1 MTTLLWLL
9 IIASFILA
17 FVSLVVPV
25 IPGVLMMWLGFLI
38 YHFAIDST
46 TLSWFFWTVMV
57 IITAFMLVSDY
68 VAGGYFVKR
77 YGGSKAGEIT
87 ALISVIVGSFVY
99 PPFGIILFPLI
110 TVFIVELLVVQDMR
124 KAMDASLGSL
134 LGFLASTFAKLVM
147 LMVMTVWF
155 IGDIN
160 INF

>member
-9 IIASFILA
+9 VTVSFILA

-57 IITAFMLVSDY
+57 IITALMLVSDY

-77 YGGSKAGEIT
+77 YGGSQAGEIT
-87 ALISVIVGSFVY
+87 ALISVIVGSFTF
-99 PPFGIILFPLI
+99 PPFGIILFPLV

-147 LMVMTVWF
+147 LIVMTVWF
-155 IGDIN
+155 VGDIY

>member
-9 IIASFILA
+9 VIASFILA

-57 IITAFMLVSDY
+57 IITALMLVSDY
-68 VAGGYFVKR
+68 VAGSYFVKR

-87 ALISVIVGSFVY
+87 ALISVIIGSFTF
-99 PPFGIILFPLI
+99 PPLGIILFPLI

-147 LMVMTVWF
+147 LIVMTVWF
-155 IGDIN
+155 VADVY

>member
-9 IIASFILA
+9 VIVSFILA
-17 FVSLVVPV
+17 FVSLVVPI
-25 IPGVLMMWLGFLI
+25 IPGVLMMWIGFLI

-46 TLSWFFWTVMV
+46 TLSWFFWIVMI
-57 IITAFMLVSDY
+57 IITALMLVSDY
-68 VAGGYFVKR
+68 VAGSYFVKR

-110 TVFIVELLVVQDMR
+110 AVFIVELLVVQDMR

-134 LGFLASTFAKLVM
+134 LGFLASTFAKLIMLIVM
-147 LMVMTVWF
+147 IVWF
-155 IGDIN
+155 IIDVFIN
-160 INF
+160 L